1 MDSRTNRSD
10 ERLKDAYFKWLCNM
24 VCDEDHANYICLLN
38 RLFLIRFR
46 CFLKNDQNRIGDGLY
61 LHHIFA
67 IEYGYTD
74 KEVDDILGNTFD
86 DCTVLEVII
95 GIAKRIGDILWDP
108 EEGDRIKK
116 WFWIMI
122 YNLGL
127 DDCRDEDFDEECVE
141 RIDHWIDNLMTR
153 HYSADG
159 FGGLFPLKNPKT
171 DQRNVEI
178 WYQMQAWCIENYGY
192 FL

>member
-1 MDSRTNRSD
+1 MDSRTKRSD
-10 ERLKDAYFKWLCNM
+10 ERLIDVYFKWLCNM
-24 VCDEDHANYICLLN
+24 VCDEDHDNYICLLK

-46 CFLKNDQNRIGDGLY
+46 CFLKNDQNRISDGLY

-67 IEYGYTD
+67 VECGYSD
-74 KEVDDILGNTFD
+74 KEVDDILGDSID
-86 DCTVLEVII
+86 DCSVLEVII

-108 EEGDRIKK
+108 EEGERVKK

-153 HYSADG
+153 NYSADG
-159 FGGLFPLKNPKT
+159 FGGFFPLKNPKT

-178 WYQMQAWCIENYGY
+178 WYQMQAWCIEKYGY